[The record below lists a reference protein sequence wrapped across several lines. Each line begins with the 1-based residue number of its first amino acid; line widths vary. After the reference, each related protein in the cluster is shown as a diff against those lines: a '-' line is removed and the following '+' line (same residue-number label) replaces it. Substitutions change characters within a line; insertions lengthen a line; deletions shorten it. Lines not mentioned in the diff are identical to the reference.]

1 MRIFYTVIFAL
12 TFSSNIFAYNFDGK
26 LPINAYIMEQTEQ
39 AKEVSDSVSHMRQF
53 HIVCIDGYRFLFTR
67 NGTVQMKNNAQGT
80 KYIYSECPIE
90 KP

>member
-12 TFSSNIFAYNFDGK
+12 TFSSNLFAYNFDGK
-26 LPINAYIMEQTEQ
+26 LPINAYIMTLSEQGE
-39 AKEVSDSVSHMRQF
+39 EVANSLHIKQF
-53 HIVCIDGYRFLFTR
+53 HIMCIDGYRFLFTR
-67 NGTVQMKNNAQGT
+67 NGVVQMKNNAQGT

>member
-26 LPINAYIMEQTEQ
+26 LPINAYIMKLTEQ
-39 AKEVSDSVSHMRQF
+39 AEDVHNEKQLYRFE
-53 HIVCIDGYRFLFTR
+53 ILCIDGYRYLFT
-67 NGTVQMKNNAQGT
+67 NSSTIQMMNNADGS
-80 KYIYSECPIE
+80 KYIHSECPIE